1 MERGWIARRIAACVE
16 VVELQPFGDIRG
28 HVLSPWA
35 IGQAQSA
42 VSMHA
47 CSMRRRQHAQL
58 ICQRGGIRDASENRP
73 YG

>member
-42 VSMHA
+42 VSMLLVA
-47 CSMRRRQHAQL
+47 CGA
-58 ICQRGGIRDASENRP
+58 ASTRN
-73 YG
+73 